1 MDIITLKYLL
11 FGMVYF
17 ESTVIVFCEVISVT
31 IKIEDYFIPFYPL
44 FFKFSFLFSCLSLH
58 KQGSLGLV
66 STTYFS

>member
-31 IKIEDYFIPFYPL
+31 IKIEILSPFIPYSLSPHFFSLVYL
-44 FFKFSFLFSCLSLH
+44 FINKEVW
-58 KQGSLGLV
+58 G
-66 STTYFS
+66 